1 MHVSRLVPLLLA
13 LVTSAVFAQGADEL
27 RKFEG
32 TWVLVA
38 AKRDGQPVPAG
49 DVAKGRITW
58 KGKEV
63 VTETPHQAKE
73 PIKATASIAAPKAMD
88 FTRANGP
95 DAGKTMR
102 AIYEF
107 RGPDEYVIVFAP
119 AGKDRPT
126 ELDSKPGSGTF
137 MHVWKRQQ

>member
-1 MHVSRLVPLLLA
+1 MRPSYLLPLLFA
-13 LVTSAVFAQGADEL
+13 AVTSSAFAQGADEL
-27 RKFEG
+27 KKFEG
-32 TWVLVA
+32 TWVLVS
-38 AKRDGQPVPAG
+38 AKRDGQPVPAA
-49 DVAKGRITW
+49 DLAKGKITW
-58 KGKEV
+58 KGKEA

-73 PIKATASIAAPKAMD
+73 PIKATVTLTAPKAMD

-119 AGKDRPT
+119 AGKDRPQ

-137 MHVWKRQQ
+137 MHVWKRQK

>member
-1 MHVSRLVPLLLA
+1 MRMSRLAPLLFALA
-13 LVTSAVFAQGADEL
+13 ASAVLAQGADEL
-27 RKFEG
+27 TKFEG
-32 TWVLVA
+32 TWVLA
-38 AKRDGQPVPAG
+38 SAKRDGQPVPA
-49 DVAKGRITW
+49 DEIAKGKITW

-63 VTETPHQAKE
+63 VTETPHQSQE
-73 PIKATASIAAPKAMD
+73 PIKATVTIGAPKSMD

-119 AGKDRPT
+119 AGKDRPR
-126 ELDSKPGSGTF
+126 ELDSRPGSGTF
-137 MHVWKRQQ
+137 MHVWKRQK